1 MLMSEK
7 KLTRYVEIYTFHHGS
22 ASLLTESVET
32 SKAKVTV
39 EMSQSSVKMRAAA
52 QLPAIGPDDDLT
64 GILLQVPVRL
74 AAEALRY
81 LHVPSLHR
89 CTFCFRYSP

>member
-1 MLMSEK
+1 MD
-7 KLTRYVEIYTFHHGS
+7 S
-22 ASLLTESVET
+22 ASLLTDSVET

-64 GILLQVPVRL
+64 SILLQVHNTCSSISRSSVTL
-74 AAEALRY
+74 M
-81 LHVPSLHR
+81 LHHFT
-89 CTFCFRYSP
+89 CFCFVNIFRYSP